1 MLTVPIGIMTEWISP
16 CRVAINVK
24 LMESF
29 CYENSI
35 DFFFRSWL
43 GAKIAKGNLKNN
55 WFEIF
60 VVRVLWCTSDGVESP
75 QIIDWQ
81 MD

>member
-1 MLTVPIGIMTEWISP
+1 
-16 CRVAINVK
+16 
-24 LMESF
+24 MESF

-43 GAKIAKGNLKNN
+43 GAKIAIGDCKDN

-60 VVRVLWCTSDGVESP
+60 VVHVLCCASNNVECP